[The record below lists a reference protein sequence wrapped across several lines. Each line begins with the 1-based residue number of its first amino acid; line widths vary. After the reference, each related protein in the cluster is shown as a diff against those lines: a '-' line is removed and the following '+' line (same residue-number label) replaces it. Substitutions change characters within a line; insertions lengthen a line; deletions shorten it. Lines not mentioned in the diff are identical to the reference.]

1 MNEDYTTAPD
11 YLSESDLISLMEKHG
26 IGTDA
31 SMATHINNICERG
44 YVTVES
50 GRRLVPTKI
59 GLSLVLG
66 YQKIDK
72 DLVVPELRSDI
83 ERRVDQIAKG
93 KLSIDV
99 VLKET
104 LDIYRIKLQNLV
116 KNLSMFDTYFEKF
129 MTPVGIEIE
138 NSKNFSL
145 CGKCNRLMKLADKAY

>member
-31 SMATHINNICERG
+31 SMATHINNIGERG

-93 KLSIDV
+93 KLSIEV

-104 LDIYRIKLQNLV
+104 LDIYRIKL
-116 KNLSMFDTYFEKF
+116 
-129 MTPVGIEIE
+129 
-138 NSKNFSL
+138 
-145 CGKCNRLMKLADKAY
+145 